1 MLSNSWK
8 VEGGRWKLIA
18 FLLLLT
24 STLHLQSALGQN
36 LMNRLPGGTRGM
48 GGGMRG
54 AGGSDSIQFEK
65 RNFADEQAAVRF
77 RFLDSARYRS

>member
-1 MLSNSWK
+1 
-8 VEGGRWKLIA
+8 
-18 FLLLLT
+18 
-24 STLHLQSALGQN
+24 
-36 LMNRLPGGTRGM
+36 M

-77 RFLDSARYRS
+77 RFLDSARYRQRGLCSSNLS